1 MKSKKKAIL
10 RMYFNQKLK
19 PTDIAKEL
27 NISKSA
33 VTQALQTDK
42 RYIGNKLKR
51 KSVNENKHKEYVREY
66 IKNKRQIKKSKNS
79 ADDLILKNMH
89 NQASMEMSKG
99 KKLSNMAYRNWNV
112 SAFSYNDKKRRYE
125 FKEKELGRSH
135 DVPKYI
141 KVEV

>member
-1 MKSKKKAIL
+1 MKCDKEKIL
-10 RMYFNQKLK
+10 KIYFEEKLR
-19 PTDIAKEL
+19 PIDIAKKF
-27 NISKSA
+27 NVGKSRI
-33 VTQALQTDK
+33 TRILQKDS
-42 RYIGNKLKR
+42 RYIDEKLKR
-51 KSVNENKHKEYVREY
+51 KNSNVKKHNEYVKKY
-66 IKNKRQIKKSKNS
+66 IKDKRQIKKSKNNV
-79 ADDLILKNMH
+79 DDLILKYMH

-125 FKEKELGRSH
+125 FKDKELGRSH